1 MIKVHKKHLMM
12 LACVGGLVCS
22 SASYASVYALG
33 KLGKT
38 TKTSMKTTINAAR
51 VQSIRSVSPAF
62 KPVKA
67 TTTTYKPTLVTKN
80 TGQLRM
86 NQQRLA
92 IQSNVKKSVDRAK
105 KNLGIKGPA
114 TLRGQFGSNANPG
127 LIYRR
132 QMGNHVYI
140 GQTKNLNR
148 FPKRQ
153 LEHNRKLK
161 KDMGATFKKPS
172 YQLVAGAPAGN
183 ARLLR
188 VAEESA
194 YRTQKRFGSRLVNKV
209 SPMANSKYSAAIGG
223 R

>member
-1 MIKVHKKHLMM
+1 MVKVRKKHLIM
-12 LACVGGLVCS
+12 LTCISSLAFS
-22 SASYASVYALG
+22 SAPYASVSALG

-38 TKTSMKTTINAAR
+38 TKASMKTTSTAAR
-51 VQSIRSVSPAF
+51 VRSIRSVSPAF
-62 KPVKA
+62 RPVKA
-67 TTTTYKPTLVTKN
+67 TSFKPTLVTKN

-92 IQSNVKKSVDRAK
+92 IQSNVKKNVDLAK

-132 QMGNHVYI
+132 QMGNKVYI

-161 KDMGATFKKPS
+161 KNMGATFKKPS

-194 YRTQKRFGSRLVNKV
+194 YRTQKQFGSHLTNKV
-209 SPMANSKYSAAIGG
+209 SPMANGKYLSAIG

>member
-1 MIKVHKKHLMM
+1 MVKVRKKHLIM
-12 LACVGGLVCS
+12 LACISGLAFS
-22 SASYASVYALG
+22 SAPYASVSALG

-38 TKTSMKTTINAAR
+38 TKTSMKATSAAAR

-92 IQSNVKKSVDRAK
+92 IQSNVKKNVDLAK

-114 TLRGQFGSNANPG
+114 SLRGQFSSNANPG

-132 QMGNHVYI
+132 KMGNHVYI
-140 GQTKNLNR
+140 GKTKNLDR

-161 KDMGATFKKPS
+161 KDMGAAYKKPS
-172 YQLVAGAPAGN
+172 YQLVAGAPAGD

-194 YRTQKRFGSRLVNKV
+194 YRTQKRFGSRLTNKV
-209 SPMANSKYSAAIGG
+209 SPMADGKYLSAIG

>member
-1 MIKVHKKHLMM
+1 MVKVRKKHLIT
-12 LACVGGLVCS
+12 LACISGLAFS
-22 SASYASVYALG
+22 SAPYASVYTLG

-38 TKTSMKTTINAAR
+38 TKTSMKATNTAAR

-92 IQSNVKKSVDRAK
+92 IQSNVKKNVDLAK

-114 TLRGQFGSNANPG
+114 SLRGQFGSNANPG

-132 QMGNHVYI
+132 QMGKNVYI

-161 KDMGATFKKPS
+161 KDMGAAFKKPS

-194 YRTQKRFGSRLVNKV
+194 YRTQKQFGSHLTNKV
-209 SPMANSKYSAAIGG
+209 SPMANGKYLSAIG

>member
-1 MIKVHKKHLMM
+1 MVKVHKKYLIM
-12 LACVGGLVCS
+12 LACIGGLTFS
-22 SASYASVYALG
+22 SAPYAGAYTLG
-33 KLGKT
+33 KLGK
-38 TKTSMKTTINAAR
+38 SMKASTQTAKTAKRI
-51 VQSIRSVSPAF
+51 QSLKSVSPAF
-62 KPVKA
+62 KPAKA
-67 TTTTYKPTLVTKN
+67 TSFKPTLVTKN
-80 TGQLRM
+80 TDQLRM

-92 IQSNVKKSVDRAK
+92 IQSNVKKNVDRAK

-114 TLRGQFGSNANPG
+114 TARGQFNSNANPG

-132 QMGNHVYI
+132 QTGNHVYI
-140 GQTKNLNR
+140 GQTKNLTR

-161 KDMGATFKKPS
+161 KNMGAAYKKPS

-183 ARLLR
+183 AQLLR

-194 YRTQKRFGSRLVNKV
+194 YRTQKQFGSHLTNKV
-209 SPMANSKYSAAIGG
+209 NPMANGKYLSAIG

>member
-1 MIKVHKKHLMM
+1 MIKIRKKYLIM
-12 LACVGGLVCS
+12 LVCVGGLAFS
-22 SASYASVYALG
+22 SASYASVSALG

-38 TKTSMKTTINAAR
+38 TKASMQTAKAAR
-51 VQSIRSVSPAF
+51 TAGRLQSLRSVSPAF
-62 KPVKA
+62 RPVKA
-67 TTTTYKPTLVTKN
+67 ASFKPTLVTKN
-80 TGQLRM
+80 TGQFRM

-92 IQSNVKKSVDRAK
+92 IQSNVKNNVDLAK

-114 TLRGQFGSNANPG
+114 TLGGQFGSNANPG

-132 QMGNHVYI
+132 QTGNHVYV

-161 KDMGATFKKPS
+161 ESMGTAYKKPS

-194 YRTQKRFGSRLVNKV
+194 YRTQKQFGSHLTNKV
-209 SPMANSKYSAAIGG
+209 SPMANGKYLSAIG